1 MKNQNFYMRVLCLV
15 VIIGAVLFYNSRTQE
30 KEYQTQNE
38 ELTKRVDALEKQQQ
52 EILTAL
58 QENFDAQEK
67 AKAESEKQ
75 KAEAAKSAE
84 NADSA
89 ENTDSAENADSEE
102 NADSTENAD
111 GTENTDSTDNI
122 EKPDSADS
130 TDTADQVYKDGTYI
144 GDGQGFGGNIQVQI
158 IIADDTLTDIQVVS
172 AEKED
177 SAYLSQ
183 GKAVIDRI
191 LEAQST
197 DVDTVSGATFS
208 STGILMAVE
217 DALGKAE
224 NQ

>member
-89 ENTDSAENADSEE
+89 ENTDSAENADS
-102 NADSTENAD
+102 TENAD

-130 TDTADQVYKDGTYI
+130 TDTADPVYKDGTYT

-158 IIADDTLTDIQVVS
+158 TIADDTLTDIQVVS

>member
-84 NADSA
+84 N
-89 ENTDSAENADSEE
+89 TDSAE

-111 GTENTDSTDNI
+111 NTETAT
-122 EKPDSADS
+122 S
-130 TDTADQVYKDGTYI
+130 TDTADPVYKDGTYI

-158 IIADDTLTDIQVVS
+158 TIADDTLTDIQVVS

>member
-38 ELTKRVDALEKQQQ
+38 ELTKRIDALEKQQQ

-75 KAEAAKSAE
+75 KTETAK
-84 NADSA
+84 
-89 ENTDSAENADSEE
+89 SEE

-130 TDTADQVYKDGTYI
+130 TDTADQVYKDGTYT

-158 IIADDTLTDIQVVS
+158 TIADDTLTDIQVVS

>member
-38 ELTKRVDALEKQQQ
+38 ELTKRIDALEKQQQ

-75 KAEAAKSAE
+75 KTETTK
-84 NADSA
+84 
-89 ENTDSAENADSEE
+89 SEE
-102 NADSTENAD
+102 NADST
-111 GTENTDSTDNI
+111 
-122 EKPDSADS
+122 
-130 TDTADQVYKDGTYI
+130 DTADKVYKNGTYT

-158 IIADDTLTDIQVVS
+158 TIADDTLTDIQVVS

>member
-38 ELTKRVDALEKQQQ
+38 ELTKRIDALEKQQQ

-75 KAEAAKSAE
+75 KTETTKSTE
-84 NADSA
+84 NA
-89 ENTDSAENADSEE
+89 E
-102 NADSTENAD
+102 STENAD
-111 GTENTDSTDNI
+111 NTETAT
-122 EKPDSADS
+122 S
-130 TDTADQVYKDGTYI
+130 TDTADQVYKDGTYT

-158 IIADDTLTDIQVVS
+158 TIADDTLTDIQVVS

>member
-38 ELTKRVDALEKQQQ
+38 ELTKRIDALEKQQQ

-75 KAEAAKSAE
+75 KTETTKSEE

-89 ENTDSAENADSEE
+89 ENTDSAE

-130 TDTADQVYKDGTYI
+130 TDTADQVYKDGTYT

-158 IIADDTLTDIQVVS
+158 TIADDTLTDIQVVS

>member
-15 VIIGAVLFYNSRTQE
+15 VIIGAVLFYNSRIQE

-84 NADSA
+84 TA
-89 ENTDSAENADSEE
+89 DSAENADSIE
-102 NADSTENAD
+102 NADSTEAV
-111 GTENTDSTDNI
+111 DSTD
-122 EKPDSADS
+122 A
-130 TDTADQVYKDGTYI
+130 ADQVYKDGTYT

-158 IIADDTLTDIQVVS
+158 TIADDTLTDIQVVS

>member
-15 VIIGAVLFYNSRTQE
+15 VIIGAVLFYNSRIQE

-84 NADSA
+84 NS
-89 ENTDSAENADSEE
+89 
-102 NADSTENAD
+102 DSTENAD
-111 GTENTDSTDNI
+111 STATADNTETA
-122 EKPDSADS
+122 DSAEAAAS
-130 TDTADQVYKDGTYI
+130 TETADPVYKDGTYT

-158 IIADDTLTDIQVVS
+158 TIADDTLTDIQVVS

>member
-38 ELTKRVDALEKQQQ
+38 ELTKRIDALEKQQQ

-67 AKAESEKQ
+67 ANAESEKQ
-75 KAEAAKSAE
+75 KTETTK
-84 NADSA
+84 
-89 ENTDSAENADSEE
+89 SEE
-102 NADSTENAD
+102 NADSTEN
-111 GTENTDSTDNI
+111 TNNI
-122 EKPDSADS
+122 EKTDS
-130 TDTADQVYKDGTYI
+130 TDTADQVYKDGTYT

-158 IIADDTLTDIQVVS
+158 TIADDTLTDIQVVS

-183 GKAVIDRI
+183 GKAVNDRI

>member
-15 VIIGAVLFYNSRTQE
+15 VIIGAILFYNSRTQE

-38 ELTKRVDALEKQQQ
+38 ELTKRIDALEKQQQ

-75 KAEAAKSAE
+75 KTETTK
-84 NADSA
+84 
-89 ENTDSAENADSEE
+89 SEE

-111 GTENTDSTDNI
+111 SIEN
-122 EKPDSADS
+122 ADS
-130 TDTADQVYKDGTYI
+130 TENADNTEAETSTDAADPVYKDGTYT

-158 IIADDTLTDIQVVS
+158 TIADDTLTDIQVVS

>member
-75 KAEAAKSAE
+75 KTETTK
-84 NADSA
+84 
-89 ENTDSAENADSEE
+89 SEE

-111 GTENTDSTDNI
+111 NTETAT
-122 EKPDSADS
+122 S
-130 TDTADQVYKDGTYI
+130 TDTADPVYKDGTYT

-158 IIADDTLTDIQVVS
+158 TIADDTLTDIQVVS

>member
-15 VIIGAVLFYNSRTQE
+15 VIIGAVLFYNSRIQE
-30 KEYQTQNE
+30 KEYQKQNE
-38 ELTKRVDALEKQQQ
+38 ELTKRVDSLEKQQQ

-75 KAEAAKSAE
+75 KTETTK
-84 NADSA
+84 
-89 ENTDSAENADSEE
+89 SEE
-102 NADSTENAD
+102 NA
-111 GTENTDSTDNI
+111 DSTDNI

-130 TDTADQVYKDGTYI
+130 TDIADKVYKNGTYT

-158 IIADDTLTDIQVVS
+158 TIADDTLTDIQVVS

>member
-75 KAEAAKSAE
+75 KTETTKSTEKAE
-84 NADSA
+84 
-89 ENTDSAENADSEE
+89 
-102 NADSTENAD
+102 STENAD
-111 GTENTDSTDNI
+111 TTETAT
-122 EKPDSADS
+122 S
-130 TDTADQVYKDGTYI
+130 TDTADPVYKDGTYT

-158 IIADDTLTDIQVVS
+158 TIADDTLTDIQVVS

>member
-1 MKNQNFYMRVLCLV
+1 MNNQNFYMRVLCLV

-89 ENTDSAENADSEE
+89 ENTDS
-102 NADSTENAD
+102 TENAD
-111 GTENTDSTDNI
+111 NTETAT
-122 EKPDSADS
+122 S
-130 TDTADQVYKDGTYI
+130 TDTADPVYKDGTYI

-158 IIADDTLTDIQVVS
+158 TIADDTLTDIQVVS

>member
-38 ELTKRVDALEKQQQ
+38 ELTKRIDALEKQQQ

-75 KAEAAKSAE
+75 KTETTKSTEKAE
-84 NADSA
+84 
-89 ENTDSAENADSEE
+89 
-102 NADSTENAD
+102 STENAD
-111 GTENTDSTDNI
+111 TTETAT
-122 EKPDSADS
+122 S
-130 TDTADQVYKDGTYI
+130 TDTADQVYKDGTYT

-158 IIADDTLTDIQVVS
+158 TIADDTLTDIQVVS

>member
-38 ELTKRVDALEKQQQ
+38 ELSKRVDALEKQQQ

-75 KAEAAKSAE
+75 KTETTKSEE

-89 ENTDSAENADSEE
+89 ENTDSAENADS
-102 NADSTENAD
+102 TENAD
-111 GTENTDSTDNI
+111 NTETAT
-122 EKPDSADS
+122 S
-130 TDTADQVYKDGTYI
+130 TDTADPVYKDGTYI

-158 IIADDTLTDIQVVS
+158 TIADDTLTDIQVVS

>member
-84 NADSA
+84 TA
-89 ENTDSAENADSEE
+89 DSAENADSIE
-102 NADSTENAD
+102 NADSTEAV
-111 GTENTDSTDNI
+111 DSTD
-122 EKPDSADS
+122 A
-130 TDTADQVYKDGTYI
+130 ADQVYKDGTYT

-158 IIADDTLTDIQVVS
+158 TIADDTLTDIQVVS

>member
-38 ELTKRVDALEKQQQ
+38 ELTKRIDALEKQQQ

-75 KAEAAKSAE
+75 KAEAAKS
-84 NADSA
+84 
-89 ENTDSAENADSEE
+89 EE
-102 NADSTENAD
+102 NADSTEN
-111 GTENTDSTDNI
+111 TNNI
-122 EKPDSADS
+122 EKTDS
-130 TDTADQVYKDGTYI
+130 TDTADQVYKDGTYT

-158 IIADDTLTDIQVVS
+158 TIADDTLTDIQVVS

>member
-38 ELTKRVDALEKQQQ
+38 ELTKRIDALEKQQQ

-75 KAEAAKSAE
+75 KTETTK
-84 NADSA
+84 
-89 ENTDSAENADSEE
+89 SEE

-130 TDTADQVYKDGTYI
+130 TDTADQVYKDGTYT

-158 IIADDTLTDIQVVS
+158 TIADDTLTDIQVVS

>member
-1 MKNQNFYMRVLCLV
+1 MKNQNVYMRVLCLV

-89 ENTDSAENADSEE
+89 ENTDSAENADS
-102 NADSTENAD
+102 TENAD
-111 GTENTDSTDNI
+111 GTENTDSTDNM

-130 TDTADQVYKDGTYI
+130 TDTADPVYKDGTYT

-158 IIADDTLTDIQVVS
+158 TIADDTLTDIQVVS

>member
-75 KAEAAKSAE
+75 KTETTK
-84 NADSA
+84 
-89 ENTDSAENADSEE
+89 SEE

-130 TDTADQVYKDGTYI
+130 TDTTDQVYKDGTYT

-158 IIADDTLTDIQVVS
+158 TIADDTLTDIQVVS

>member
-15 VIIGAVLFYNSRTQE
+15 VIIGAVLFYNSRTQK

-38 ELTKRVDALEKQQQ
+38 ELTKRIDALEKQQQ

-67 AKAESEKQ
+67 TKAESEKQ
-75 KAEAAKSAE
+75 KTETTK
-84 NADSA
+84 
-89 ENTDSAENADSEE
+89 SEE

-130 TDTADQVYKDGTYI
+130 TDTADQVYKDGTYT

-158 IIADDTLTDIQVVS
+158 TIADDTLTDIQVVS

>member
-1 MKNQNFYMRVLCLV
+1 MKNQNVYMRVLCLV

-75 KAEAAKSAE
+75 KTETTK
-84 NADSA
+84 
-89 ENTDSAENADSEE
+89 SEE

-130 TDTADQVYKDGTYI
+130 TDTADQVYKDGTYT

-158 IIADDTLTDIQVVS
+158 TIADDTLTDIQVVS

>member
-38 ELTKRVDALEKQQQ
+38 ELTKRIDALEKQQQ

-75 KAEAAKSAE
+75 KTETTK
-84 NADSA
+84 
-89 ENTDSAENADSEE
+89 SEE
-102 NADSTENAD
+102 NA
-111 GTENTDSTDNI
+111 DSTDNI

-130 TDTADQVYKDGTYI
+130 TDTADQVYKDGTYT

-158 IIADDTLTDIQVVS
+158 TIADDTLTDIQVVS

>member
-89 ENTDSAENADSEE
+89 ENTDSAENADSAET
-102 NADSTENAD
+102 AT
-111 GTENTDSTDNI
+111 
-122 EKPDSADS
+122 S
-130 TDTADQVYKDGTYI
+130 TDTADPVYKDGTYT

-158 IIADDTLTDIQVVS
+158 TIADDTLTDIQVVS

>member
-38 ELTKRVDALEKQQQ
+38 ELTKRIDALEKQQQ

-75 KAEAAKSAE
+75 KTETTK
-84 NADSA
+84 
-89 ENTDSAENADSEE
+89 SEE

-130 TDTADQVYKDGTYI
+130 TDTADQVYKDGTYT

-158 IIADDTLTDIQVVS
+158 TIADDTLTDIQVVS
-172 AEKED
+172 AEKEG

>member
-38 ELTKRVDALEKQQQ
+38 ELTKRIDALEKQQQ

-75 KAEAAKSAE
+75 KTGTTK
-84 NADSA
+84 
-89 ENTDSAENADSEE
+89 SEE

-158 IIADDTLTDIQVVS
+158 TIADDTLTDIQVVS

>member
-38 ELTKRVDALEKQQQ
+38 ELTKRIDALEKQQQ

-75 KAEAAKSAE
+75 KTETTK
-84 NADSA
+84 
-89 ENTDSAENADSEE
+89 SEE
-102 NADSTENAD
+102 NADSIENAD
-111 GTENTDSTDNI
+111 GTENTDSTDSTDNI

-130 TDTADQVYKDGTYI
+130 TDTADQVYKDGTYT
-144 GDGQGFGGNIQVQI
+144 GDGQGFSGNIQVQI
-158 IIADDTLTDIQVVS
+158 TIADDTLTDIQVVS

>member
-38 ELTKRVDALEKQQQ
+38 ELTKRVDALEKQQR

-89 ENTDSAENADSEE
+89 ENTDS
-102 NADSTENAD
+102 TENAD
-111 GTENTDSTDNI
+111 NTETAT
-122 EKPDSADS
+122 S
-130 TDTADQVYKDGTYI
+130 TDTADQVYKDGTYT

-158 IIADDTLTDIQVVS
+158 TIADDTLTDIQVVS

>member
-38 ELTKRVDALEKQQQ
+38 ELTKRIDALEKQQQ

-75 KAEAAKSAE
+75 KTETTK
-84 NADSA
+84 
-89 ENTDSAENADSEE
+89 SEE

-130 TDTADQVYKDGTYI
+130 TDTADQIYKNGTYT

-158 IIADDTLTDIQVVS
+158 TIADDTLTDIQVVS

>member
-15 VIIGAVLFYNSRTQE
+15 VIIGAVLFYNARTQE

-75 KAEAAKSAE
+75 KTETTK
-84 NADSA
+84 
-89 ENTDSAENADSEE
+89 SEE
-102 NADSTENAD
+102 NADST
-111 GTENTDSTDNI
+111 
-122 EKPDSADS
+122 
-130 TDTADQVYKDGTYI
+130 DTAEQVYKDGTYT

-158 IIADDTLTDIQVVS
+158 TIADDTLTDIQVVS

>member
-38 ELTKRVDALEKQQQ
+38 ELTKRVDSLEKQQQ

-67 AKAESEKQ
+67 AKEESEKQ

-89 ENTDSAENADSEE
+89 ENTDN
-102 NADSTENAD
+102 TETA
-111 GTENTDSTDNI
+111 T
-122 EKPDSADS
+122 S
-130 TDTADQVYKDGTYI
+130 TDTADQVYKDGTYT

-158 IIADDTLTDIQVVS
+158 TIADDTLTDIQVVS

>member
-58 QENFDAQEK
+58 QENFDAQKK

-75 KAEAAKSAE
+75 KAEAAKSEE
-84 NADSA
+84 NEDST
-89 ENTDSAENADSEE
+89 ENTDSIE

-158 IIADDTLTDIQVVS
+158 TIADDTLTDIQVVS

-183 GKAVIDRI
+183 GKAVIERI

>member
-1 MKNQNFYMRVLCLV
+1 MISRKEFHSTGVPCETESKMDLTPAN
-15 VIIGAVLFYNSRTQE
+15 AVE
-30 KEYQTQNE
+30 K
-38 ELTKRVDALEKQQQ
+38 
-52 EILTAL
+52 
-58 QENFDAQEK
+58 
-67 AKAESEKQ
+67 
-75 KAEAAKSAE
+75 
-84 NADSA
+84 
-89 ENTDSAENADSEE
+89 SEE

-130 TDTADQVYKDGTYI
+130 TDTADQVYKDGTYT

-158 IIADDTLTDIQVVS
+158 TIADDTLTDIQVVS

>member
-1 MKNQNFYMRVLCLV
+1 MK
-15 VIIGAVLFYNSRTQE
+15 
-30 KEYQTQNE
+30 
-38 ELTKRVDALEKQQQ
+38 TKSK
-52 EILTAL
+52 
-58 QENFDAQEK
+58 K

-75 KAEAAKSAE
+75 KTETTK
-84 NADSA
+84 
-89 ENTDSAENADSEE
+89 SEE

-130 TDTADQVYKDGTYI
+130 TDTADQVYKDGTYT

-158 IIADDTLTDIQVVS
+158 TIADDTLTDIQVVS

>member
-38 ELTKRVDALEKQQQ
+38 ELTKRIDALEKQQQ

-75 KAEAAKSAE
+75 KTETTK
-84 NADSA
+84 
-89 ENTDSAENADSEE
+89 SEE

-130 TDTADQVYKDGTYI
+130 TDTADQVYKDGTYT

-158 IIADDTLTDIQVVS
+158 TIADDTLTDIQVVS

-183 GKAVIDRI
+183 GKAVIDCI

>member
-15 VIIGAVLFYNSRTQE
+15 VIIGAILFYNSRTQE

-38 ELTKRVDALEKQQQ
+38 ELTKRIDALEKQQQ

-75 KAEAAKSAE
+75 KTETTK
-84 NADSA
+84 
-89 ENTDSAENADSEE
+89 SEE
-102 NADSTENAD
+102 NADSIENAD

-130 TDTADQVYKDGTYI
+130 TDTADQVYKDGTYT

-158 IIADDTLTDIQVVS
+158 TIADDTLTDIQVVS